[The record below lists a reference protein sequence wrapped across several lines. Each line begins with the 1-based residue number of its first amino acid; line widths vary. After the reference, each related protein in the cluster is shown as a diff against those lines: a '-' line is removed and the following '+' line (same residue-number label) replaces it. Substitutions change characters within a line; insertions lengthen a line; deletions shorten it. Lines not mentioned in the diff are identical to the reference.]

1 MKSAS
6 PVHIRGIVLVNIRS
20 SRNRLNTVQGVCGS
34 GSKRPWILKG
44 IASSSLR
51 VHGNYRR
58 HIITCSNHRGTGI
71 WLITRTSPS
80 SSHSFIHSAMKFH
93 PQSLNKC
100 PMWCRHRQNGLRM
113 VSSWGGGGRG
123 EEYSVEDYTPATS
136 YVEECARP
144 RDQEL
149 VDEKNA
155 HLFAHIDTLSSTT
168 AKKEIPPRTPF
179 AGINYKK
186 VDRQQTTAG
195 CPLITRIHIQ

>member
-1 MKSAS
+1 MS
-6 PVHIRGIVLVNIRS
+6 IRS
-20 SRNRLNTVQGVCGS
+20 SRNRWNTVQGVCGS
-34 GSKRPWILKG
+34 GSKRPWTLKG

-71 WLITRTSPS
+71 WLIAHEQVLHPVI
-80 SSHSFIHSAMKFH
+80 HSFRDEIPS
-93 PQSLNKC
+93 QSLKC

-144 RDQEL
+144 RDQ
-149 VDEKNA
+149 V
-155 HLFAHIDTLSSTT
+155 
-168 AKKEIPPRTPF
+168 
-179 AGINYKK
+179 G
-186 VDRQQTTAG
+186 
-195 CPLITRIHIQ
+195 